1 MYENTYEIAQT
12 ALSVVYG
19 VIVVCGVWC
28 MVHGVIDSI
37 ECDCGVWCVVH
48 GVIDS
53 IGPQSHDTPMKI
65 AYTPLF
71 MV

>member
-1 MYENTYEIAQT
+1 M
-12 ALSVVYG
+12 
-19 VIVVCGVWC
+19 IVVCGVWC
-28 MVHGVIDSI
+28 VVHGVIDSI